1 MTDQF
6 QHIEHFKELDINV
19 ELEVGHNT
27 INLSGF

>member
-6 QHIEHFKELDINV
+6 QYVENFKELDINV

-27 INLSGF
+27 INQSGF